1 MPPQW
6 EVEGFVLK
14 PFCLRHLAVLQSIKH
29 PIVTGEGYPEPDD
42 MVLALRI
49 CSSDLGIKAI
59 EKKATLKE
67 KWLNAKMMA
76 MPDVMARCIIGFVQY
91 TELYS
96 SSPKVWEKPPKE
108 GSVDVSK
115 AKMPEMLMLAAI
127 LLRKMNIREEEV
139 WTMPIGKVSWYA
151 TAVGVLEGVDIQT
164 ISTED
169 EEKFDSER
177 EELERFSKEQL
188 AKVKAQMAN
197 GKPPLPR

>member
-1 MPPQW
+1 
-6 EVEGFVLK
+6 
-14 PFCLRHLAVLQSIKH
+14 
-29 PIVTGEGYPEPDD
+29 
-42 MVLALRI
+42 
-49 CSSDLGIKAI
+49 
-59 EKKATLKE
+59 
-67 KWLNAKMMA
+67 MA
-76 MPDVMARCIIGFVQY
+76 MPDVMARCILGFIQY

-108 GSVDVSK
+108 GSIDVRK
-115 AKMPEMLMLAAI
+115 AKMPEMLMLAAL

-151 TAVGVLEGVDIQT
+151 TAVGVLEGVDIET

-169 EEKFDSER
+169 EAKFDGER

-188 AKVKAQMAN
+188 AKIKAQMAN